1 MEILIR
7 DTPEKGA
14 RVASRLVK
22 KILSSRSNPV
32 LGLATGDTPLR
43 LYREMIRMYQAGEL
57 SFQDC
62 TSFNLDEYVGLPP
75 EDERSYHH
83 YMRTHLFDQVD
94 MDPEH
99 IHLPNACADDLRQ
112 ACRDYEQKIKESG
125 GIDLQVLGIGANG
138 HIGFKR
144 TYRFTGFQ
152 DLGQDS

>member
-7 DTPEKGA
+7 DTPDEGA

-22 KILSSRSNPV
+22 KILSSRLNLV
-32 LGLATGDTPLR
+32 LGLATGGTPLR
-43 LYREMIRMYQAGEL
+43 LYREMIRMYQAGDL

-94 MDPEH
+94 MAPEH
-99 IHLPNACADDLRQ
+99 IHLPNGCA
-112 ACRDYEQKIKESG
+112 
-125 GIDLQVLGIGANG
+125 
-138 HIGFKR
+138 
-144 TYRFTGFQ
+144 
-152 DLGQDS
+152 